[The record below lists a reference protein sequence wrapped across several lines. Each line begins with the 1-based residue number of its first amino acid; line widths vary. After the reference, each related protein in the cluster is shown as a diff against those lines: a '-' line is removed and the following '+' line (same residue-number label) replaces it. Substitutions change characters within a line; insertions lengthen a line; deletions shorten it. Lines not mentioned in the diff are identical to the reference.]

1 MRNLKGT
8 MPSITQKKVI
18 PENLPVK
25 ILNSSSFS
33 NGYGLLSILVEV
45 GFASSNSDARKSIH
59 NGAIR
64 LNDINLN
71 DPSKIFSSEEINGSK
86 LSFGK
91 KKHLLLRINN

>member
-1 MRNLKGT
+1 M
-8 MPSITQKKVI
+8 
-18 PENLPVK
+18 K

-45 GFASSNSDARKSIH
+45 GFASSNSDARKSIQ

-71 DPSKIFSSEEINGSK
+71 DPSKIFFSSEEINGSK